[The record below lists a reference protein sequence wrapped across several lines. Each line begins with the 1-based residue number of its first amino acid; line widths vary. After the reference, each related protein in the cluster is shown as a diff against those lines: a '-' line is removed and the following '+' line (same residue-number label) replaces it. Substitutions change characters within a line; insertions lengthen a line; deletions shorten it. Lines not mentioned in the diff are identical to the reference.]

1 MVLSNVYVYHLSS
14 AKNLKTCVQDCGK
27 LYLVVGLLYL
37 WKCCWFSDLF
47 NTLYD
52 CFMHLSQNS
61 QSQMLI
67 KQTHSTLNFYS
78 SKSWHIQYLC
88 RAGNEWQSP
97 WSSFRPCGAVLR
109 RSAAP
114 LRDGADGGESDARR
128 SPRARGQ
135 AETSARRRG
144 RRGVPGDACSTGA
157 QHGRPDQTCSCHRL
171 QEGRTTAL
179 CDAFTID

>member
-1 MVLSNVYVYHLSS
+1 M
-14 AKNLKTCVQDCGK
+14 LK
-27 LYLVVGLLYL
+27 
-37 WKCCWFSDLF
+37 
-47 NTLYD
+47 
-52 CFMHLSQNS
+52 
-61 QSQMLI
+61 

-78 SKSWHIQYLC
+78 SETWHIQYLC

-114 LRDGADGGESDARR
+114 LRDGADGGESDAGR

-157 QHGRPDQTCSCHRL
+157 QHGRPDQTCSRHRL

-179 CDAFTID
+179 CDAFTIGHLSANSSTTTNNAILLSYEEMFHELDITLPKW